1 MNSAIALDVT
11 RDALTTAVLLSA
23 PVLAVGLLVGL
34 IVALVQAVTSVQ
46 DQTMAAIP
54 KMLAIVGALLLLLP
68 WMLTTLLEFTEGLF
82 ELMPELA
89 RG

>member
-1 MNSAIALDVT
+1 MNSSLALDVT

-23 PVLAVGLLVGL
+23 PILAVGLLVGL
-34 IVALVQAVTSVQ
+34 IIALIQAVTSVQ

-54 KMLAIVGALLLLLP
+54 KMLAIIGALLLLLP
-68 WMLTTLLEFTEGLF
+68 WMTTTLLDFTERLF
-82 ELMPELA
+82 ALMPEMG